1 MNWFREDGEEHFEDL
16 GDINGESISIDTFEG
31 NNRFSEKNGKKKI
44 QGKSGG

>member
-16 GDINGESISIDTFEG
+16 GDIDGESSIDTFEG